1 MKNSFKLS
9 CDLVRCPD
17 TSFLKLIPNHRE
29 TKMAVV
35 VGGVAEG
42 GGGGVALCRCE
53 GWGLLSRLCFSKMS
67 YHLSKID
74 QRYEKLCCIEYG
86 YLGPTGTT
94 PLKTSQNA
102 SPGKYTNC
110 LDSW

>member
-1 MKNSFKLS
+1 MKDSFKLS

-17 TSFLKLIPNHRE
+17 TSFLKLIPNDRE

-35 VGGVAEG
+35 VGGVG
-42 GGGGVALCRCE
+42 GGGALCHCE

-67 YHLSKID
+67 YHLWKID
-74 QRYEKLCCIEYG
+74 QRYKKLCCIEYG
-86 YLGPTGTT
+86 YLGPTGTP
-94 PLKTSQNA
+94 PLKTSQNT
-102 SPGKYTNC
+102 SPGKYTSC

>member
-1 MKNSFKLS
+1 MKDSFKLS

-17 TSFLKLIPNHRE
+17 TSFLKLIPNDRE

-35 VGGVAEG
+35 VGGAG
-42 GGGGVALCRCE
+42 GGE
-53 GWGLLSRLCFSKMS
+53 
-67 YHLSKID
+67 
-74 QRYEKLCCIEYG
+74 LCCIEYG
-86 YLGPTGTT
+86 YLGPAGT
-94 PLKTSQNA
+94 PPVKTSRNA

>member
-1 MKNSFKLS
+1 MKDSFKLS
-9 CDLVRCPD
+9 SDLVRCPD

-35 VGGVAEG
+35 V
-42 GGGGVALCRCE
+42 ALCRFE
-53 GWGLLSRLCFSKMS
+53 GWGLLRRLCFSKMS
-67 YHLSKID
+67 HHLWKID

-86 YLGPTGTT
+86 YLGPTGTP

>member
-1 MKNSFKLS
+1 MKDSFKLS

-17 TSFLKLIPNHRE
+17 TSFLKLIPNDRE

-35 VGGVAEG
+35 VGGAG
-42 GGGGVALCRCE
+42 GGGE
-53 GWGLLSRLCFSKMS
+53 
-67 YHLSKID
+67 
-74 QRYEKLCCIEYG
+74 LCCIEYG
-86 YLGPTGTT
+86 YLGPAGTP
-94 PLKTSQNA
+94 PLKTSRNA

>member
-1 MKNSFKLS
+1 MKDSFKLS

-17 TSFLKLIPNHRE
+17 TPFLKLIPNHRE

-35 VGGVAEG
+35 VGGAEG
-42 GGGGVALCRCE
+42 GALCRFE
-53 GWGLLSRLCFSKMS
+53 GWGLLSRLCFSKMT
-67 YHLSKID
+67 YHLWKID

-86 YLGPTGTT
+86 YLGPTGTP

-110 LDSW
+110 LDSC